1 MPKKLSRWPTC
12 AAPPDMAS
20 SRHQSPRRLKINP
33 SKTMKKYFLLSLLFL
48 LLTACS
54 HDSEQTQ
61 SREQMPRVQAIA
73 VAAVK
78 APAPHSLEV
87 SGTVE
92 AVTRADI
99 SAQISGNILAI
110 PVKLG
115 QRVEKGELLVELDQ
129 STPKSRLREA
139 EVSLAQAQRNLS
151 RESRLLARNAATP
164 ENVKNLKDT
173 VAIARARVNQAN
185 TSLGFTR
192 IRAPFNGII
201 SAKSANTGDLAS
213 PGRTLIRLEDLTR
226 LEVVADIPETLL
238 DGIHVGEVL
247 PVEIPSADITLKGTV
262 SEISPAVNPASRTAP
277 ATLSLDPQSTARVR
291 LSSGMFARI
300 RLPLTTLAGH
310 GENLQ
315 SIFIPAAA
323 LQRYGQLERLF
334 VLADGHAEMRIV
346 RIGATINRNGE
357 ILLEI
362 LSGLDAGEKVLLSPT
377 LLRNGQPVELMTG
390 TPAEIFSQAQEIRD
404 GQ

>member
-1 MPKKLSRWPTC
+1 
-12 AAPPDMAS
+12 
-20 SRHQSPRRLKINP
+20 
-33 SKTMKKYFLLSLLFL
+33 MKKYFLLSLLL

-54 HDSEQTQ
+54 HDSEETQ
-61 SREQMPRVQAIA
+61 SREQLPRVQAIA

-115 QRVEKGELLVELDQ
+115 QRVEKGEILVELDQ

-164 ENVKNLKDT
+164 EKVKNLKDT

-185 TSLGFTR
+185 TSLSFTR
-192 IRAPFNGII
+192 IRAPFSGII
-201 SAKSANTGDLAS
+201 SAKPANAGDLAT
-213 PGRTLIRLEDLTR
+213 PGQSLVRLENLTR

-247 PVEIPSADITLKGTV
+247 PVEIPSADITLQGTV

-277 ATLSLDPQSTARVR
+277 ATLSLDPQSTARIR
-291 LSSGMFARI
+291 LSSGMFTRI
-300 RLPLTTLAGH
+300 RLPLKTLASRG
-310 GENLQ
+310 GDLQ
-315 SIFIPAAA
+315 SIFVPAAA
-323 LQRYGQLERLF
+323 LQRYGQLERIF
-334 VLADGHAEMRIV
+334 VLTDGHAEMRIV
-346 RIGATINRNGE
+346 RIGTTINRNGE
-357 ILLEI
+357 MLLEI
-362 LSGLDAGEKVLLSPT
+362 LSGLDVGEKVLLSPT
-377 LLRNGQPVELMTG
+377 RLQNGQPIELMTA
-390 TPAEIFSQAQEIRD
+390 TPAEVSSQTRGIRD
-404 GQ
+404 AQ

>member
-1 MPKKLSRWPTC
+1 
-12 AAPPDMAS
+12 MAS
-20 SRHQSPRRLKINP
+20 LTHPKPRKLKINP
-33 SKTMKKYFLLSLLFL
+33 SKTMKKYFLSVSILFL
-48 LLTACS
+48 FLTACS
-54 HDSEQTQ
+54 HNAEETQ
-61 SREQMPRVQAIA
+61 PREQLPLVQAIA

-99 SAQISGNILAI
+99 SAQTSGNILAI

-115 QRVEKGELLVELDQ
+115 QRVEKGEILVELDQ
-129 STPKSRLREA
+129 SSPKARLREA

-151 RESRLLARNAATP
+151 RESRLLSRNAATP

-185 TSLGFTR
+185 TSLSFTR
-192 IRAPFNGII
+192 IRAPFSGII
-201 SAKSANTGDLAS
+201 SAKPANTGDLAT
-213 PGRTLIRLEDLTR
+213 PGQSLVRLEDLTR

-277 ATLSLDPQSTARVR
+277 ATLSLDPQDTAHIR

-300 RLPLTTLAGH
+300 RLPLTTLADR

-315 SIFIPAAA
+315 SIFVPEAA
-323 LQRYGQLERLF
+323 LQRYGQLERVF
-334 VLADGHAEMRIV
+334 VLTGGHAVMRIV
-346 RIGATINRNGE
+346 RIGTTINRNGE
-357 ILLEI
+357 MLLEI
-362 LSGLDAGEKVLLSPT
+362 LSGLDAGEKVLLSPIR
-377 LLRNGQPVELMTG
+377 LHNGQPIELMTA
-390 TPAEIFSQAQEIRD
+390 TQAEVSSQAQGVRD

>member
-1 MPKKLSRWPTC
+1 
-12 AAPPDMAS
+12 
-20 SRHQSPRRLKINP
+20 
-33 SKTMKKYFLLSLLFL
+33 MKKYFLLSLLFL

-54 HDSEQTQ
+54 HESEQTQ
-61 SREQMPRVQAIA
+61 SREQLPSVQAIA

-115 QRVEKGELLVELDQ
+115 QRVEKGEILVELDQ
-129 STPKSRLREA
+129 STPQSRLREA

-185 TSLGFTR
+185 TSLSFTR

-201 SAKSANTGDLAS
+201 SAKLANTGDLAT
-213 PGRTLIRLEDLTR
+213 PGHALVRLEDLTR

-247 PVEIPSADITLKGTV
+247 PVEIPSADITLEGTV

-277 ATLSLDPQSTARVR
+277 ATLSLDPQSTSRVR

-300 RLPLTTLAGH
+300 RLPLKTLAGR

-315 SIFIPAAA
+315 SIFVPAAA
-323 LQRYGQLERLF
+323 LQRYGQLERVFILT
-334 VLADGHAEMRIV
+334 GGQAEMRIV
-346 RIGATINRNGE
+346 RIGATINHNGE
-357 ILLEI
+357 MLLEI

-377 LLRNGQPVELMTG
+377 RLRNGQPIELMTA
-390 TPAEIFSQAQEIRD
+390 TQAEVSSQTEGVRN